1 MPNPGDSQP
10 TLTRDSTQPSS
21 SELSEPAVTE
31 ADQAELAQRS
41 PIQGSPAR
49 LEPPQ
54 TTIAQQLDELR
65 AWRQRALDEQELKR
79 LQEIKRRFD
88 QGDTTALTE
97 DLYEPHRAVGI
108 QLEPNVGAPRPEKPT
123 QFTSR
128 DRAEYNRWERECE
141 ATFRGSP
148 KTFQTEAVK
157 IDFGLR
163 YITDPL
169 RSTWDAYYHD
179 YCRKDTNWTPTWL
192 DLKTVMVDSLGPP
205 EQRKLEAHRALK
217 HIRQDWS
224 QDPNDLLAKLDTLWS
239 ELGNAYSEEQRVRD
253 FMGALTMTIQKELL
267 LLEPGQRST
276 ISDLNA
282 RARLIWDRTKRE
294 KPSNAR
300 TTQNKQARSGT
311 PPKNTRG
318 YEKTLKKQRRN
329 PADTKGSYAANKVRG
344 RDAEGKIVCYNCGEP
359 GHISRNCRAENLVA
373 LLSAHIARLELEEDL
388 KTLREA
394 MFSKP
399 SPLLTITVQIGQD
412 PLEALIDGGS
422 QLNLLSIH
430 QAKDHD
436 LTITPIPNL
445 VAEAL
450 SGVEFEIYGTTEVTM
465 KVTDTRGRTKV
476 QNIPFV
482 VTEMKHYPVCL
493 GMPWVDFYKPKISLR
508 SRRVLFRGVKYV
520 DRASY
525 EKIATE
531 SAEEFEK
538 TLRTPTTDVYALKVS
553 TVMGWDPSDEEEDWE
568 GLEKPKNAQ
577 VGPDQAKLPQLP
589 PQYEDFADLA
599 SEEDAKCL
607 AEHGPHDL
615 VISLKE
621 GTTPPHQPLYGLSK
635 SELALLRDYLRE
647 YLARGWIRHSKS
659 PAGAPILFAKKKDGT
674 MRLCVDYRGLNN
686 ITLKNRH
693 PLPLITESLDRLA
706 EAKFYTKLDVR
717 EAYHRV
723 RIKEGDEWK
732 TAFRT
737 RYGHFE
743 YTVMPFG
750 LTNAPAQFQAY
761 IHHIL
766 AGLVDVSCIVYLDDI
781 LVFSNTEEEHERH
794 VREVLNR
801 LREAKLYLKT
811 SKCEWHTQHTEF
823 LGYTVSP
830 EGISIDPD
838 RAKTA
843 QEWPEPRTVR
853 DVRVFLGFMN
863 YYRRFI
869 ANFSRIALPLTELLK
884 KEPNAAKG
892 GKAQRKEESVL
903 LILDENAKS
912 AFKTLKNSFTAV
924 PILTHFNP
932 DNQTRVQ
939 VDASGGAIAGI
950 LSQYVPKEACWR
962 PVDFYSRKLIA
973 AEYNYDTHDQELL
986 AIVASLQ
993 HWRRYLDGIHFDLI
1007 TDHRNLKWFMET
1019 KTLNHRQV
1027 RSYLALSGFDFTI
1040 VHQPGK
1046 TNPADG
1052 PSRRPDYIKAAQEPK
1067 QKNNSAYVPSLRHLL
1082 KFNAEGTAIAAAAT
1096 TRSQGRQNTAAKQHE
1111 DQRHA
1116 ALAQE
1121 ADSETD
1127 EYTSDSC
1134 SSEEDDVAKP
1144 SPQRLKQGHS
1154 GPTVP
1159 KTAQEK
1165 AAALKQGHDDPLSGH
1180 FGARRTLEKL
1190 TRHYKWAGMRKDV
1203 EDYCKSCLI
1212 CQKSTPKRHLPYGP
1226 LAPLPPPNRAWEE
1239 VTMDFITE
1247 LPPSKL
1253 QGVVYDA
1260 ILVIVDRLTK
1270 MAHYVP
1276 ARSNW
1281 DGVDLAQAWLR
1292 EVIRL
1297 HGVPRRII
1305 SDRGPLMNSTHWK
1318 TFLHYLNSKR
1328 VLTSAYH
1335 PQTDGRTERQN
1346 QTLEQYLRCY
1356 CSLEQDDWALWISV
1370 GEYAYNDSVHSTTK
1384 VTPFQACNGI
1394 HPRGAEWPKD
1404 AQTGGENPLAASTAS
1419 RIIEIQQECKNNIL
1433 KAQEYQ
1439 KRHADKKRQP
1449 IPFKVGDKVLLSNK
1463 HIKSLRPKKKIDWKY
1478 VGPGTITEQIGPS
1491 AFKVDM
1497 PGLKNVHPV
1506 FHASLLEQY
1515 HPPGDIPHP
1524 EVPTQHELGETGDDV
1539 YLVDKIVGHRKNKDD
1554 QWEYLVKWTGYPDS
1568 ENTWEPAAN
1577 VTQKTLQEFWNKS
1590 NQVPRRRR
1598 GPKRAK

>member
-1 MPNPGDSQP
+1 
-10 TLTRDSTQPSS
+10 
-21 SELSEPAVTE
+21 
-31 ADQAELAQRS
+31 
-41 PIQGSPAR
+41 
-49 LEPPQ
+49 
-54 TTIAQQLDELR
+54 
-65 AWRQRALDEQELKR
+65 
-79 LQEIKRRFD
+79 
-88 QGDTTALTE
+88 
-97 DLYEPHRAVGI
+97 
-108 QLEPNVGAPRPEKPT
+108 
-123 QFTSR
+123 
-128 DRAEYNRWERECE
+128 
-141 ATFRGSP
+141 
-148 KTFQTEAVK
+148 
-157 IDFGLR
+157 
-163 YITDPL
+163 
-169 RSTWDAYYHD
+169 
-179 YCRKDTNWTPTWL
+179 
-192 DLKTVMVDSLGPP
+192 
-205 EQRKLEAHRALK
+205 
-217 HIRQDWS
+217 
-224 QDPNDLLAKLDTLWS
+224 
-239 ELGNAYSEEQRVRD
+239 
-253 FMGALTMTIQKELL
+253 
-267 LLEPGQRST
+267 
-276 ISDLNA
+276 
-282 RARLIWDRTKRE
+282 
-294 KPSNAR
+294 
-300 TTQNKQARSGT
+300 
-311 PPKNTRG
+311 
-318 YEKTLKKQRRN
+318 
-329 PADTKGSYAANKVRG
+329 
-344 RDAEGKIVCYNCGEP
+344 
-359 GHISRNCRAENLVA
+359 
-373 LLSAHIARLELEEDL
+373 
-388 KTLREA
+388 
-394 MFSKP
+394 
-399 SPLLTITVQIGQD
+399 
-412 PLEALIDGGS
+412 
-422 QLNLLSIH
+422 
-430 QAKDHD
+430 
-436 LTITPIPNL
+436 
-445 VAEAL
+445 
-450 SGVEFEIYGTTEVTM
+450 
-465 KVTDTRGRTKV
+465 
-476 QNIPFV
+476 
-482 VTEMKHYPVCL
+482 
-493 GMPWVDFYKPKISLR
+493 
-508 SRRVLFRGVKYV
+508 
-520 DRASY
+520 
-525 EKIATE
+525 
-531 SAEEFEK
+531 
-538 TLRTPTTDVYALKVS
+538 
-553 TVMGWDPSDEEEDWE
+553 MGWDLSDEEEDWE
-568 GLEKPKNAQ
+568 GLEKPKNA
-577 VGPDQAKLPQLP
+577 
-589 PQYEDFADLA
+589 QYEDFADLA

-607 AEHGPHDL
+607 AEHGLHDL
-615 VISLKE
+615 VITLKE

-659 PAGAPILFAKKKDGT
+659 PAGALILFAKKKDGT

-686 ITLKNRH
+686 ITLKNCYL
-693 PLPLITESLDRLA
+693 LPLIMESLDRLA

-732 TAFRT
+732 IAFRT

-750 LTNAPAQFQAY
+750 LINAPVQFQAY
-761 IHHIL
+761 IYYIL

-781 LVFSNTEEEHERH
+781 LVFSNIEEEHERH

-912 AFKTLKNSFTAV
+912 AFKTLKNSFMAV

-950 LSQYVPKEACWR
+950 LS
-962 PVDFYSRKLIA
+962 
-973 AEYNYDTHDQELL
+973 
-986 AIVASLQ
+986 
-993 HWRRYLDGIHFDLI
+993 YL
-1007 TDHRNLKWFMET
+1007 
-1019 KTLNHRQV
+1019 
-1027 RSYLALSGFDFTI
+1027 
-1040 VHQPGK
+1040 
-1046 TNPADG
+1046 
-1052 PSRRPDYIKAAQEPK
+1052 SRRPDYIKAAQEPK

-1082 KFNAEGTAIAAAAT
+1082 KFNAEGTAIAAATT
-1096 TRSQGRQNTAAKQHE
+1096 TRSQGRQNTVAKQHE

-1165 AAALKQGHDDPLSGH
+1165 VAALKQGHDDPLSGH

-1335 PQTDGRTERQN
+1335 PQTDGQTER
-1346 QTLEQYLRCY
+1346 
-1356 CSLEQDDWALWISV
+1356 
-1370 GEYAYNDSVHSTTK
+1370 
-1384 VTPFQACNGI
+1384 
-1394 HPRGAEWPKD
+1394 
-1404 AQTGGENPLAASTAS
+1404 
-1419 RIIEIQQECKNNIL
+1419 
-1433 KAQEYQ
+1433 
-1439 KRHADKKRQP
+1439 
-1449 IPFKVGDKVLLSNK
+1449 
-1463 HIKSLRPKKKIDWKY
+1463 
-1478 VGPGTITEQIGPS
+1478 
-1491 AFKVDM
+1491 
-1497 PGLKNVHPV
+1497 
-1506 FHASLLEQY
+1506 
-1515 HPPGDIPHP
+1515 
-1524 EVPTQHELGETGDDV
+1524 
-1539 YLVDKIVGHRKNKDD
+1539 
-1554 QWEYLVKWTGYPDS
+1554 
-1568 ENTWEPAAN
+1568 
-1577 VTQKTLQEFWNKS
+1577 
-1590 NQVPRRRR
+1590 
-1598 GPKRAK
+1598 